1 MVGDDVLTHLRKFSH
16 YCVENQSGIIT
27 DAGDSF
33 CIFTEYRKEDIIG
46 RTAGAVFADL
56 LRAGSDLFLSNDEA
70 EAILF
75 TKSLEA
81 RFVHISRSRRS
92 RSGDVIYYIHEIPD
106 SRFEDSNLFLEQLIA
121 ENVLGVAVYSSDL
134 RLLKANQT
142 YLGYLPDPFKTKE
155 ITYGKHIRDIIS
167 GFEDSS
173 VNENFQKA
181 IDSLQSLY
189 ISEKRGLLPEKD
201 NKFWDNVITPVAVN
215 GQLKYL
221 VSVLQDV
228 TDRALSRAIVQEQ
241 KEHYEALLDHMSDGL
256 ISFDKDGDIIHMNK
270 AIEDARKKYDIN
282 FTTEKFC
289 GVNGTEIL
297 QENLPRRKLL
307 DGKEV
312 KNQIIMIK
320 RSDENIYFE
329 CDGSTVNDSKG
340 SFKLGIL
347 NYRDITKTIEYEN
360 KIKSQKKE
368 LDALLEHMVECMV
381 TIDPQGRILRMNA
394 NALRVL
400 GLKSID
406 VHPNVN
412 ELINRIDFKDL
423 TGEIL
428 SPDHPSLS
436 DNMIKKRLT
445 NRELWLHL
453 KDSDM
458 EPRLFSFA
466 GTPVYNDAGDIVF
479 SIITFKDITEQWKI
493 QEELIN
499 AIKEKNEILIEAI
512 AFKDE
517 FLYLITHEMKTP
529 LAVISSALQA
539 MNIVCG
545 QMPAKASKY
554 LKTIRQNTNRQLRL
568 VNNLLDIVKIN
579 SGKIRLNNDRFD
591 IVHLTSL
598 IVQSIQPISTQKDVR
613 IDFVSRVKRKV
624 ILIDEEKVER
634 ILLNLLSNA
643 LKFTPRNKVI
653 TVTVYEKTVNKK
665 DMICISIYDQGIG
678 IPKDKQ
684 SVIFERF
691 GQVNTI
697 HSRPSEGAGIGLY
710 LVKLL
715 VAAMGGFIL
724 LDSEE
729 GIGSNFTVM
738 LPVTKPGPH
747 DAARKE
753 HPLSIDDSCLINEL
767 TVQFSDIYF

>member
-1 MVGDDVLTHLRKFSH
+1 MLTHLRKFSH
-16 YCVENQSGIIT
+16 YFIENQNGIVT

-33 CIFTEYRKEDIIG
+33 CIFTEYPKEEVVG
-46 RTAGAVFADL
+46 RTSDAVFADL
-56 LRAGSDLFLSNDEA
+56 LRAGSDLFLSGDET

-81 RFVHISRSRRS
+81 RCVHIGRSKQNGS
-92 RSGDVIYYIHEIPD
+92 AGAIYYIHEIPD
-106 SRFEDSNLFLEQLIA
+106 SRFEDSYLYLEQLIT
-121 ENVLGVAVYSSDL
+121 ENVLGVGVYSPDL
-134 RLLKANQT
+134 RLIKANQT
-142 YLGYLPDPFKTKE
+142 YLGYLPNPYKCKETAFGKYIGE
-155 ITYGKHIRDIIS
+155 ITP
-167 GFEDSS
+167 GFEESS
-173 VNENFQKA
+173 AKENFQKV
-181 IDSLQSLY
+181 IDSRQSLY
-189 ISEKRGLLPEKD
+189 ISEKRSLLLGND
-201 NKFWDNVITPVAVN
+201 NKFWDNVITPVTVN

-221 VSVLQDV
+221 VSILQDV
-228 TDRALSRAIVQEQ
+228 TDRILSRAIVQEQ

-270 AIEDARKKYDIN
+270 SIEDARKKYDIN
-282 FTTEKFC
+282 FSTEKYC
-289 GVNGTEIL
+289 GVNGTEIPRD
-297 QENLPRRKLL
+297 NLPRRRLL

-312 KNQIIMIK
+312 KKQIIMIK
-320 RSDENIYFE
+320 RGGENVYFE
-329 CDGSTVNDSKG
+329 CDGSTVSDNKG

-347 NYRDITKTIEYEN
+347 NYRDITQTIEYEN
-360 KIKSQKKE
+360 KIKNQKEE

-394 NALRVL
+394 NAMRVL

-423 TGEIL
+423 NGEIL

-436 DNMIKKRLT
+436 NNMIKKRFT
-445 NRELWLHL
+445 NLELWLHL

-458 EPRLFSFA
+458 EPSLFSFA
-466 GTPVYNDAGDIVF
+466 GTPVYNDAGDIVY

-499 AIKEKNEILIEAI
+499 AIKEKNDILSEAI

-529 LAVISSALQA
+529 LAVINSALQA
-539 MNIVCG
+539 MDIVCG
-545 QMPAKASKY
+545 QMPAKTTKY

-591 IVHLTSL
+591 IVRLTSL
-598 IVQSIQPISTQKDVR
+598 IVQSIQPIAMQEGVR
-613 IDFVSRVKRKV
+613 VDFISRHKRKV

-643 LKFTPRNKVI
+643 LKFTPRNKAI
-653 TVTVYEKTVNKK
+653 TVTVYEKTVHKK
-665 DMICISIYDQGIG
+665 DMVCISIHDQGIG
-678 IPKDKQ
+678 IPMDKQ

-691 GQVNTI
+691 GQVSTSL
-697 HSRPSEGAGIGLY
+697 SRPAEGAGIGLY

-715 VAAMGGFIL
+715 VDTMGGFIL
-724 LDSEE
+724 LDSTE

-738 LPVTKPGPH
+738 FPCTKPDH
-747 DAARKE
+747 NCTVRKE
-753 HPLSIDDSCLINEL
+753 RPLSSDASHLINEL
-767 TVQFSDIYF
+767 AIQFSDIYF